1 MLNITRVYNATTAV
15 ANMRRIIALCRDY
28 SDRRSAF
35 GKKLNE
41 LPLQVKT
48 LFDMEIRFR
57 ANFLFLMKV
66 TQWMNEAKVAKNT
79 DSSKLFRMSTSLLK
93 LFTGKESLAVVSEG
107 IEFIGGVGYME
118 NSNLPTLLRD
128 CQVLT
133 IWEGTTNVL
142 SLDFARS
149 VKNGDL
155 EAYWRYFT

>member
-1 MLNITRVYNATTAV
+1 
-15 ANMRRIIALCRDY
+15 
-28 SDRRSAF
+28 
-35 GKKLNE
+35 
-41 LPLQVKT
+41 
-48 LFDMEIRFR
+48 MEIRFR

-66 TQWMNEAKVAKNT
+66 TQWMNEAKVAKNL
-79 DSSKLFRMSTSLLK
+79 DSAKLFRMSTSLLK

-142 SLDFARS
+142 SLDFVRS
-149 VKNGDL
+149 IKNGDL
-155 EAYWRYFT
+155 EAYWRYFTQILSSCSTMEHLLANHTGYREIYLQIHLAYTSIKSDLT